1 MENNKQPETLQEAVV
16 FYSDPEHVFDAAVQ
30 LRWVGGH
37 VTCPRCGQAK
47 HSFIKTRKLW
57 FCYVCKKQF
66 TLKVGTIFEDSPL
79 GLDKWLVAIWMTAN
93 CKNGVSSYELGK
105 ALGIRQASAWF
116 MLHRIREAMK
126 SKSIFKLGNL
136 DGGAVEVDESFI
148 GAKAVNMHKSR
159 KLKLCGIRG
168 ENRLGDLYLG
178 KTAVQGILDRD
189 MRQVRCRVV
198 PDVKRETLQGEILKN
213 VRYGSKVY
221 TDNAVAYDLL
231 HNRYVH
237 EVVNH
242 AERYVNG
249 QVHTNGLENFWSLFK
264 RNLRGTYVAVEPFHL
279 DRYLD
284 EQVFRYN
291 NRKTKDNPL
300 NDSDRFVL
308 LMSQIAGR
316 RLTYAQLTGK
326 DTDSLHH
333 PAAETGPEEP
343 F

>member
-1 MENNKQPETLQEAVV
+1 MKIPHTLQEAMV
-16 FYSDPEHVFDAAVQ
+16 FYCDPQNAFDSALE
-30 LRWVGGH
+30 LRWPDGK
-37 VTCPRCGQAK
+37 VTCPRCGNAK
-47 HSFIKTRKLW
+47 HSFIKTRRLW

-79 GLDKWLVAIWMTAN
+79 GLDKWMIAI
-93 CKNGVSSYELGK
+93 CKNGISSYELGRT
-105 ALGIRQASAWF
+105 LGIMQTSAWF

-126 SKSIFKLGNL
+126 NKSIFKLG
-136 DGGAVEVDESFI
+136 GPGSAVEADETFI
-148 GAKAVNMHKSR
+148 GGKAINMHKSR
-159 KLKLCGIRG
+159 KMKLRQIRG

-189 MRQVRCRVV
+189 LRQIRCKVI
-198 PDVKRETLQGEILKN
+198 PDVKRETLQNEVLKN

-231 HNRYVH
+231 HNRFVH
-237 EVVNH
+237 EFVNH

-284 EQVFRYN
+284 EQVFRYT
-291 NRKTKDNPL
+291 NRATKDNPL
-300 NDSDRFVL
+300 NDSDRFAL

-316 RLTYAQLTGK
+316 RLT
-326 DTDSLHH
+326 
-333 PAAETGPEEP
+333 
-343 F
+343 